1 MRPQRAYSIYADHV
15 REAAE
20 SALQFVAGM
29 SFEAFAADQRTTY
42 AAVRALE
49 IIGEATKRLPEEI
62 RALEPEVPWKKMAG
76 MRDII
81 VHQYENVD
89 LKVVWDTIHQDLP
102 SLVPRMERLQR
113 ALEQQEDEEWER
125 G

>member
-1 MRPQRAYSIYADHV
+1 MRSQWAYSIYADHV

-29 SFEAFAADQRTTY
+29 SFEAFAADRRTTY
-42 AAVRALE
+42 AAVRVLE

-76 MRDII
+76 MRDVI

>member
-1 MRPQRAYSIYADHV
+1 MRSQWAYSIYADHV

-62 RALEPEVPWKKMAG
+62 RALEPKVPLKKMAG

-81 VHQYENVD
+81 VHRYENVD

>member
-1 MRPQRAYSIYADHV
+1 MRRQRAYSIYTDHI

-29 SFEAFAADQRTTY
+29 TFEAFAADQRTVY

-49 IIGEATKRLPEEI
+49 IVGEATKRLPEEI
-62 RALEPEVPWKKMAG
+62 RALEPEFPWKKMAG

-81 VHQYENVD
+81 VHRYENVD
-89 LKVVWDTIHQDLP
+89 LRVVWDTIHQDLP
-102 SLVPRMERLQR
+102 SLVPRMERL
-113 ALEQQEDEEWER
+113 
-125 G
+125 

>member
-1 MRPQRAYSIYADHV
+1 MRSQRAYSIYADHI

-29 SFEAFAADQRTTY
+29 SFEEFAADRRTTY

-62 RALEPEVPWKKMAG
+62 RALEPGVPWKKMAG
-76 MRDII
+76 M
-81 VHQYENVD
+81 
-89 LKVVWDTIHQDLP
+89 
-102 SLVPRMERLQR
+102 
-113 ALEQQEDEEWER
+113 
-125 G
+125 